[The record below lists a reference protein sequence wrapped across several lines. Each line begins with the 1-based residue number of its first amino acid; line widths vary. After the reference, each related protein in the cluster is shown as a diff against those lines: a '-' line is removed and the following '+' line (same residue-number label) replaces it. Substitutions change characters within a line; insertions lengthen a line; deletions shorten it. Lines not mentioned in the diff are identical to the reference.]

1 MGFIT
6 WAILGL
12 LVGALAKFIMPG
24 KQGGGIL
31 KTTLLGVAGALLG
44 GFVGSKLGVGS
55 VSGFDLRSLALAVGG
70 AILLL
75 VLLGRA
81 RGKT

>member
-1 MGFIT
+1 MSFLT
-6 WAILGL
+6 WAALGL

-24 KQGGGIL
+24 KQGGGII

-44 GFVGSKLGVGS
+44 GFVGSKLGMGS
-55 VSGFDLRSLALAVGG
+55 VSGFNVPSLVLAVGG

-75 VLLGRA
+75 LLLGRV
-81 RGKT
+81 RGKK